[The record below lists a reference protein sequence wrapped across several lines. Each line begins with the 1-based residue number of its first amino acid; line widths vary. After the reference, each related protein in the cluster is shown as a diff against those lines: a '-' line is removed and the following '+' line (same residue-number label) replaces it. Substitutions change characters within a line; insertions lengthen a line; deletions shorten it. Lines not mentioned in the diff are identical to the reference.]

1 MKKLSLY
8 ISIALAGLF
17 MGSCSEDF
25 KDWADPQTNP
35 QEDAITIPGFT
46 ATAAQAIDFAS
57 VTTDSVNTFSLSS
70 AALPE
75 DFTLGNARIELTPQG
90 VENATKTTV
99 NTSLDGKGAV
109 ADLASVVESAYGKRP
124 TARTFDAQV
133 YVNAIKEGQAVL
145 IDAGKINLVMTPK
158 APFIDA
164 AYYLVGDMFT
174 TDDVNG
180 WNTISDKQTFKHSDK
195 DVYEDPIF
203 TITFETTKADQYWK
217 IIPKAN
223 VDAGNTDASAAGV
236 VGPKVDGED
245 SMTGSLTNG
254 DAKAGKIA
262 KAGKYKLT
270 LNMMDYTYTFEEV
283 KYDPFIYF
291 IGSTDG
297 WQSYDQKLAL
307 VDDAKGVYT
316 GFVYIADPNGAGFE
330 FKFQRKPNSWD
341 NAIGASNFVTFKGA
355 AIDPQSG
362 NNLGVNGGVGVYYI
376 DANLSEGTIEATKVE
391 TMGLIGKFQEWDE
404 TKDVPMTWNAEE
416 YCFEVTNAGVTAD
429 GWKFRMNKKWDV
441 NLGGSLNNLT
451 AGGSD
456 IKVAGNT
463 VKLYPTR
470 KTKDNIYC
478 TVE

>member
-1 MKKLSLY
+1 
-8 ISIALAGLF
+8 

-75 DFTLGNARIELTPQG
+75 GFTLGNARIELTPQG

-180 WNTISDKQTFKHSDK
+180 WNPISDKQKFKHSDK

-217 IIPKAN
+217 IIPKVN

-270 LNMMDYTYTFEEV
+270 LNMMDYSYTIEEAPELYMKGDANGWDGYDYLAGDGVHFTGFMYLNQNGFKFTTAPDWSGTGYGANFDTAPNAANIVITEPAGYYKVDVDLSAKTYTLTS
-283 KYDPFIYF
+283 ITS
-291 IGSTDG
+291 IGIIGDAAPKGWDSDVDLTYVPYNKETNEGRYWEIKDIKLKTGVIKFRANDG
-297 WQSYDQKLAL
+297 WDINWGGELDNLTS
-307 VDDAKGVYT
+307 KGNPAN
-316 GFVYIADPNGAGFE
+316 IAVE
-330 FKFQRKPNSWD
+330 
-341 NAIGASNFVTFKGA
+341 
-355 AIDPQSG
+355 
-362 NNLGVNGGVGVYYI
+362 
-376 DANLSEGTIEATKVE
+376 EGTYDIKLYA
-391 TMGLIGKFQEWDE
+391 W
-404 TKDVPMTWNAEE
+404 
-416 YCFEVTNAGVTAD
+416 AD
-429 GWKFRMNKKWDV
+429 GYAKCVMTKK
-441 NLGGSLNNLT
+441 
-451 AGGSD
+451 
-456 IKVAGNT
+456 
-463 VKLYPTR
+463 
-470 KTKDNIYC
+470 
-478 TVE
+478 

>member
-1 MKKLSLY
+1 
-8 ISIALAGLF
+8 

-75 DFTLGNARIELTPQG
+75 GFTLGNARIELTPQG

-180 WNTISDKQTFKHSDK
+180 WNTISDKQKFKHSDM

-245 SMTGSLTNG
+245 SMTDSLTNV

-291 IGSTDG
+291 IGATDG
-297 WQSYDQKLAL
+297 WKSSDQKLAL
-307 VDDAKGVYT
+307 VDEAKGVYT
-316 GFVYIADPNGAGFE
+316 GYVYVADPNEAGLQ
-330 FKFQRKPNSWD
+330 FKFQRVAGSWD
-341 NAIGASNFVTFKGA
+341 NEINAGTFNTFSDA
-355 AIDPQSG
+355 ATPNENG
-362 NNLGVNGGVGVYYI
+362 NIGVNAGEGVYYF
-376 DANLSEGTIEATKVE
+376 DVNLGEGTIKATKVE
-391 TMGLIGKFQEWDE
+391 TMGIIGQFNGWSSDA
-404 TKDVPMTWNAEE
+404 VMTWNAEE
-416 YCFEVTNAGVTAD
+416 YCFEATKVGVTAD
-429 GWKFRMNKKWDV
+429 GWKFRVNGGWDI

-451 AGGSD
+451 AGGD
-456 IKVAGNT
+456 NITVAGNT

-470 KTKDNIYC
+470 KTNDNIYC

>member
-75 DFTLGNARIELTPQG
+75 GFTLGNARIELTPQG

-270 LNMMDYTYTFEEV
+270 LNMMDYSYTIEEAPELYMKGDANGWDGYDYLAGDGVHFTGFMYLNQNGFKFTTAPDWSGTGYGENFSTAPDAGNIVMTELAGYYKVDVDLSAKTYTLT
-283 KYDPFIYF
+283 PITSIGI
-291 IGSTDG
+291 IGS
-297 WQSYDQKLAL
+297 A
-307 VDDAKGVYT
+307 A
-316 GFVYIADPNGAGFE
+316 PNG
-330 FKFQRKPNSWD
+330 WD
-341 NAIGASNFVTFKGA
+341 SDVDLTYVPYNK
-355 AIDPQSG
+355 
-362 NNLGVNGGVGVYYI
+362 
-376 DANLSEGTIEATKVE
+376 
-391 TMGLIGKFQEWDE
+391 E
-404 TKDVPMTWNAEE
+404 TKEGRYWEAKNIKLK
-416 YCFEVTNAGVTAD
+416 AGEC
-429 GWKFRMNKKWDV
+429 KFRANDAWDMQWGFDGDKFV
-441 NLGGSLNNLT
+441 FSNNAPQEQFVPE
-451 AGGSD
+451 AGTYD
-456 IKVAGNT
+456 IK
-463 VKLYPTR
+463 LYAWANGYA
-470 KTKDNIYC
+470 KCEFTKK
-478 TVE
+478 